1 MAYLALYRAFR
12 PRTFKEIAGQ
22 EHVTRT
28 LCGALLSG
36 RVGHAYLFCG
46 PRGTGK
52 TTAAKVLAKA
62 VNCPQR
68 EGAEPCNRCES
79 CSAVNEGHSLDVM
92 EIDAASNRGIDEI
105 RDLREKV
112 NFMAA
117 AGRRR
122 VYIIDEVHMLTS
134 EAFNALLKTLEE
146 PPAHILFIMATTE
159 PHRVPLTI
167 LSRCQ
172 RFDFKRIAVAEMVKK
187 LKEVAAA
194 AGIEAEEG
202 AYALIARAAQGGLR
216 DALCLLEQAAA
227 LGDGKVLTED
237 VRGLLGT
244 VGDEA
249 LAVMASCIARSRA
262 GDALRLVSQLDAR
275 GADMRLLARDLSS
288 YLRALLL
295 EKISP
300 GFVSAEGWADP
311 PGMAALAGEFDAGR
325 LLAAAELLMAAEEEM
340 KSSALPGLVLE
351 LALVKACRP
360 ELSAGLEGLAA
371 RVAALENELAGL
383 KAGAGLKENAA
394 KEAAS
399 NFAELPAKTAPD
411 PPQPK
416 VEAALPGSAAQRGAG
431 GGIGLWEALLEEVR
445 ADRPAL
451 WPALKKCLSHQ
462 IKGQCLALTFPPG
475 EILALETLSA
485 AAEKKY
491 IEGLLFKLTGVKW
504 RLKTEIDSE
513 KKAAGES
520 CPRDDFEEAK
530 KRFGGREVVLS
541 GESNPFK

>member
-28 LCGALLSG
+28 LCGALLSE

-62 VNCPQR
+62 VNCLER
-68 EGAEPCNRCES
+68 DGAEPCNRCDS
-79 CSAVNEGHSLDVM
+79 CRAVNEGASMDVI

-122 VYIIDEVHMLTS
+122 VYIIDEVHMLTT

-146 PPAHILFIMATTE
+146 PPAHVLFILATTE
-159 PHRVPLTI
+159 PHRVPLTV

-172 RFDFKRIAVAEMVKK
+172 RFDFKRIAPADMVKK

-194 AGIEAEEG
+194 AGIGVEEG
-202 AYALIARAAQGGLR
+202 AYALIARAAGGGLR

-227 LGDGKVLTED
+227 LGDGRVSAED
-237 VRGLLGT
+237 VRGILGT
-244 VGDEA
+244 AGEEA
-249 LAVMASCIARSRA
+249 LAGMAAHIARSQTGA
-262 GDALRLVSQLDAR
+262 ALRLLAQLDAG
-275 GADMRLLARDLSS
+275 GADLRLFAKDLSS
-288 YLRALLL
+288 YLRALFL

-300 GFVSAEGWADP
+300 GFAAAECWADP
-311 PGMAALAGEFDAGR
+311 PGMAALAGEFSHER
-325 LLAAAELLMAAEEEM
+325 LLRAAELLVAAEQEM
-340 KSSALPGLVLE
+340 KVSTLPEIVLE

-360 ELSAGLEGLAA
+360 ELSPGAEGLAA
-371 RVAALENELAGL
+371 RIAALERELTRL
-383 KAGAGLKENAA
+383 KAVLEGRE
-394 KEAAS
+394 
-399 NFAELPAKTAPD
+399 D
-411 PPQPK
+411 
-416 VEAALPGSAAQRGAG
+416 AALTPKEKPAALSFDTGEGTVDALQ
-431 GGIGLWEALLEEVR
+431 LWEALLEEVR
-445 ADRPAL
+445 AERPAL
-451 WPALKKCLSHQ
+451 WPALKKSVSCQ
-462 IKGQCLALTFPPG
+462 IKGQCLTLLFSPG
-475 EILALETLSA
+475 EMLALERLSA

-491 IEGLLFKLTGVKW
+491 IEGLLFKLTGAKW
-504 RLKTEIDSE
+504 RFKAEIDKE
-513 KKAAGES
+513 GKITAQES
-520 CPRDDFEEAK
+520 CPADAFEEVK
-530 KRFGGREVVLS
+530 KRFGGREVVLN
-541 GESNPFK
+541 GESNPFN